1 MLPGVGRWPI
11 PCAEAKGLFPGR
23 GPVGR
28 CPIPCAEENG
38 LLPGRGAP
46 GFGAP
51 PSFDF
56 GAAGPGVAAAG
67 AAGSAGA
74 SAAGA
79 ATGASGAGAGLGP
92 GLGPGVGAP
101 EPGFAAAGVA
111 ASEVS
116 SADFA
121 APGLAAPG
129 LAAPGLAAGFA
140 AAAGAASPDDFR
152 EASDSM
158 AARSLRAT
166 GGSMVEEGLL
176 TNSPSSLSFAS
187 AILLS
192 TPSSAAIS
200 CTRGLPATILLSGVG
215 PPRQG
220 RPLVADGSHFEPFTL
235 FP

>member
-1 MLPGVGRWPI
+1 M
-11 PCAEAKGLFPGR
+11 PCADANGLLPGR
-23 GPVGR
+23 GPAGR
-28 CPIPCAEENG
+28 WPMPCADENG

-46 GFGAP
+46 GFGAASP
-51 PSFDF
+51 EGF
-56 GAAGPGVAAAG
+56 AAVSSPDAGAAG
-67 AAGSAGA
+67 AAGAGVSAGA
-74 SAAGA
+74 AGA
-79 ATGASGAGAGLGP
+79 SVTGASGAGFGAGFGPGTGAPGFGARPGAAGLAP
-92 GLGPGVGAP
+92 GAADLAP
-101 EPGFAAAGVA
+101 EA
-111 ASEVS
+111 E
-116 SADFA
+116 D
-121 APGLAAPG
+121 
-129 LAAPGLAAGFA
+129 

-152 EASDSM
+152 DASDSM